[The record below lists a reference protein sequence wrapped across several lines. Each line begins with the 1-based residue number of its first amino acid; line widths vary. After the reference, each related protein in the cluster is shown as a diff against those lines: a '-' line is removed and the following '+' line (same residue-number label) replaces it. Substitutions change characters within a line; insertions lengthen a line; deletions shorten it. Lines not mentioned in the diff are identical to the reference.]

1 LHFKIELISI
11 KEAMKILKQNSR
23 WKVKLHKFTILSN
36 TYLLA
41 NENLRAVVACRL

>member
-1 LHFKIELISI
+1 MCNPFQIELISI
-11 KEAMKILKQNSR
+11 KEAIKKNSR